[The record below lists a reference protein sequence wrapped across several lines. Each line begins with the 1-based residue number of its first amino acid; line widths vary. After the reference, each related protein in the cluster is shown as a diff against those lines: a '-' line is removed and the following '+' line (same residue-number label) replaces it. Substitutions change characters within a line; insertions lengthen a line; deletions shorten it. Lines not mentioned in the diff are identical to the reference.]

1 MFTVAA
7 AAIATFTVL
16 YVIKHMPRRR
26 RSTAPKPMYRCNN
39 HTCPIC
45 NE

>member
-7 AAIATFTVL
+7 VTVATFTVL
-16 YVIKHMPRRR
+16 YCIKHMPRRR
-26 RSTAPKPMYRCNN
+26 STPNRIDLCNN

-45 NE
+45 ND

>member
-7 AAIATFTVL
+7 VTVATFTVL

-26 RSTAPKPMYRCNN
+26 STASNPGCKN

-45 NE
+45 ND

>member
-26 RSTAPKPMYRCNN
+26 STAPKPMYRCNN

>member
-7 AAIATFTVL
+7 VTVATFTVL
-16 YVIKHMPRRR
+16 YVIKHMPSRR
-26 RSTAPKPMYRCNN
+26 RSTASNPGCKN